1 MPLLSAPLARIA
13 GAFSLVLLVAGVS
26 PARAEPRLPQS
37 ELVKSIRVLEPGG
50 GRLAWSVQGDW
61 IAYDQRDAEGF
72 YNIHIMA
79 PDGGFRK
86 CLTCPLREFRK
97 AHAYNPSWHPSGNY
111 LVFQVQLAANK
122 LKLSPAEMTTP
133 DRGLHSAIWVIDKAG
148 KNFWQ
153 LAGGAETSSVLLD
166 PTFSHEGDRLAFSE
180 RIRSRQGR
188 WGEWVVRIGDF
199 RVKAGVPRLRK
210 VRSLKPGDN
219 RRFVT
224 ISGFSP
230 SDDSLLVAGNLDRG
244 QSASGMDIYEMSLE
258 DGSLRRITRSRREW
272 DEGAHFS
279 PSGERIA
286 WTSDRGVPPGKSTQ
300 RVRAPSARAQRR
312 ELWLMR
318 ADASDQ
324 ERLTFFNHPAAP
336 ESLRGAVVSDFAW
349 SPDGRRLAVHVVTD
363 LGEGE
368 ERIYLVELVEE

>member
-1 MPLLSAPLARIA
+1 MPLLSSYLVRFA
-13 GAFSLVLLVAGVS
+13 GAFSLLLLIVGAGPS
-26 PARAEPRLPQS
+26 RAEAALPQS
-37 ELVKSIRVLEPGG
+37 DLVKSIRVLEPGG

-61 IAYDQRDAEGF
+61 IAYDQMDAEGF

-97 AHAYNPSWHPSGNY
+97 AHAYNPSWHPSGDY
-111 LVFQVQLAANK
+111 LVFQVQLAAKK

-148 KNFWQ
+148 KHFWQ
-153 LAGGAETSSVLLD
+153 MTGSDPNSVFLD
-166 PTFSHEGDRLAFSE
+166 PTFSHEGDRLAFSQ

-188 WGEWVVRIGDF
+188 WGEWAVRVAQF
-199 RVKAGVPRLRK
+199 RLKAGVPRLRK
-210 VRSLKPGDN
+210 IETFKPGDN

-224 ISGFSP
+224 VSGFSP
-230 SDDSLLVAGNLDRG
+230 SDTSLLLAGNLDSG
-244 QSASGMDIYEMSLE
+244 QSETSMDVYEMSLE
-258 DGSLRRITRSRREW
+258 DGTLRRITRSRREW

-286 WTSDRGVPPGKSTQ
+286 WTSDRGVAPTKNTQ
-300 RVRAPSARAQRR
+300 RVRATSARAQRR
-312 ELWLMR
+312 ELWVMR

-349 SPDGRRLAVHVVTD
+349 SPEGKRLAVHVVTD
-363 LGEGE
+363 LGRGE
-368 ERIYLVELVEE
+368 ERIYLVELVGE